1 MHSNDADAVAPVD
14 ATVVRIKDRGEVKE
28 IDYHGAI
35 TTHLGSLWW
44 GTAVGYRAMQAAAEA
59 LSTDGLWS
67 RDDLYVVGAHPGP
80 GVRDAIDYVTGVV
93 GRDRY
98 KLVSDADCG
107 MKCNSS
113 MKFEWWVSDRRR
125 TASVKL
131 REDFVPREFYELSDR
146 LGTAAETKADKR
158 LFQIFKVTLSTRI
171 WAAPLSR
178 NFDVE
183 VIDRPLAPGELPD
196 EVLRV
201 DYWDDLRSK
210 PPEGAPPEGKSPLQ
224 AASAVGEM
232 TPINR

>member
-1 MHSNDADAVAPVD
+1 
-14 ATVVRIKDRGEVKE
+14 
-28 IDYHGAI
+28 
-35 TTHLGSLWW
+35 
-44 GTAVGYRAMQAAAEA
+44 
-59 LSTDGLWS
+59 
-67 RDDLYVVGAHPGP
+67 
-80 GVRDAIDYVTGVV
+80 
-93 GRDRY
+93 
-98 KLVSDADCG
+98 LVSDADCG

-125 TASVKL
+125 TASIKL
-131 REDFVPREFYELSDR
+131 REEFVPREFYELSDR

-210 PPEGAPPEGKSPLQ
+210 PPEGAPPEGKSPAQ